1 MQYTSLNG
9 KTSSLSHICKGVPQG
24 SVLGPILFTLYVNDM
39 PSAISLE
46 PRLFA
51 DDTNLFNFGNN
62 LTAMINNTN
71 IELEKLDSWLRA
83 NKLMVNTIS
92 KTNYCLFHPSK
103 TKSVDSYIVKMG
115 VELT

>member
-1 MQYTSLNG
+1 MGIFLDLSKAFDTIDHSIQG
-9 KTSSLSHICKGVPQG
+9 KNSSLSHICKGVPQG

-39 PSAISLE
+39 PSATSLE

-71 IELEKLDSWLRA
+71 IELENLTVGSEL
-83 NKLMVNTIS
+83 IS
-92 KTNYCLFHPSK
+92 
-103 TKSVDSYIVKMG
+103 
-115 VELT
+115 